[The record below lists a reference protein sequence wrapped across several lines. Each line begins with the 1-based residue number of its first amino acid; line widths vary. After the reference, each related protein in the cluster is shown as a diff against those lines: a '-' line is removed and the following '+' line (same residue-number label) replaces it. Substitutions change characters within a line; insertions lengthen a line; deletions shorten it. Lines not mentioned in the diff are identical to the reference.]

1 MFVRTGFFG
10 GVALCFSLS
19 DRSCDIRKVGADG
32 KTFVK
37 QVRRAD
43 SHLGKPSF
51 SLKKR
56 GNGASII
63 ASQKA
68 IDHIKNVFPEDKTTI
83 WCAAIDPEINE
94 HSYIVPGLG
103 DAGDLAYGEK
113 E

>member
-51 SLKKR
+51 SLKREETVLPLVPAISSSSVMAYPTLLTGAKKR
-56 GNGASII
+56 LHTSGG
-63 ASQKA
+63 
-68 IDHIKNVFPEDKTTI
+68 
-83 WCAAIDPEINE
+83 
-94 HSYIVPGLG
+94 
-103 DAGDLAYGEK
+103 
-113 E
+113 

>member
-56 GNGASII
+56 GNGASISACYFFI
-63 ASQKA
+63 QCDGISYTAHGRQKNGS
-68 IDHIKNVFPEDKTTI
+68 IP
-83 WCAAIDPEINE
+83 
-94 HSYIVPGLG
+94 
-103 DAGDLAYGEK
+103 AGDNPATNT
-113 E
+113 